1 MRTEFRP
8 ARLVLG
14 LAFLLAA
21 GLYLAGLAGADDIPW
36 WTVLPLA
43 AGALV
48 LASVAGLL
56 GYGVRRARRRR
67 ADPADDPPPA
77 ADDPPPAG

>member
-1 MRTEFRP
+1 M
-8 ARLVLG
+8 
-14 LAFLLAA
+14 LAA
-21 GLYLAGLAGADDIPW
+21 ALYLSDLAGNDGIPW

-43 AGALV
+43 GGALV
-48 LASVAGLL
+48 LAAVAGLL

-77 ADDPPPAG
+77 GRTR

>member
-8 ARLVLG
+8 GRLVLG
-14 LAFLLAA
+14 LGFLLAA
-21 GLYLAGLAGADDIPW
+21 ALYLADLVDSDGLPW

-43 AGALV
+43 GGALV
-48 LASVAGLL
+48 LAGMAGLL

-67 ADPADDPPPA
+67 ADPV
-77 ADDPPPAG
+77 DDPPPAG

>member
-1 MRTEFRP
+1 MRTDFRP

-21 GLYLAGLAGADDIPW
+21 GLYLADLAGNNDIPW

-43 AGALV
+43 GGALI
-48 LASVAGLL
+48 LATVAGLL
-56 GYGVRRARRRR
+56 GYGVRRARSRR

-77 ADDPPPAG
+77 G